1 MQFPEDEQG
10 FAMEDQVYF
19 GDTGLL
25 VHPVVKK
32 DATSV
37 DVYLAEAEVFPHVI
51 HPNSV
56 LL

>member
-37 DVYLAEAEVFPHVI
+37 DIYLAEAEVSPQVI
-51 HPNSV
+51 RANSA

>member
-19 GDTGLL
+19 GETGLL
-25 VHPVVKK
+25 IHPVVKK

-37 DVYLAEAEVFPHVI
+37 DVYLAETEASPHVVYA
-51 HPNSV
+51 NSA

>member
-10 FAMEDQVYF
+10 FAIEDQVYF

-25 VHPVVKK
+25 IHPVVKK

-37 DVYLAEAEVFPHVI
+37 DVYLAESEVPFP
-51 HPNSV
+51 SYFC
-56 LL
+56 